1 MIRHLNKKQKCY
13 ETEIIYDGLKA
24 EGDYVCEKDKQD
36 YDNDNNEKEIINEP
50 IEINISEP
58 FLNKIKKL
66 ESIIE
71 ELTIERNELQNENKR
86 LDDLIEN
93 RDEIIDGLTENITRY
108 KEKLNK
114 YKELSRALAV
124 KEKVISE
131 KKEEPKGMVCNKQF
145 IKFL

>member
-1 MIRHLNKKQKCY
+1 MNQF
-13 ETEIIYDGLKA
+13 
-24 EGDYVCEKDKQD
+24 
-36 YDNDNNEKEIINEP
+36 NDDFYGSRKEIMNEP

-66 ESIIE
+66 ESIIEEQIKQIE

-108 KEKLNK
+108 KEKINK
-114 YKELSRALAV
+114 YKELSRELAV
-124 KEKVISE
+124 KEKVVNN
-131 KKEEPKGMVCNKQF
+131 KKEEPKGMILNKQLV
-145 IKFL
+145 KFL